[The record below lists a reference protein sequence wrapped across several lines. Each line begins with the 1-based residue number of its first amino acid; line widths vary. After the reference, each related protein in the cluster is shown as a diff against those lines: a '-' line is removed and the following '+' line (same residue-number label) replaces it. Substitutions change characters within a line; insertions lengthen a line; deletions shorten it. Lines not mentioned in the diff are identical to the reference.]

1 MQKCGSLF
9 SVLVIANSVLIEK
22 DANSKM
28 RIGRPSL
35 VGAAPGFTGNIPVI
49 LLSNANLIV
58 NLLARRLTA
67 AINDNYIVTNLRENR
82 VNW

>member
-1 MQKCGSLF
+1 MYGIQCAHVPLEFAQEATAKCVGTS
-9 SVLVIANSVLIEK
+9 NLI
-22 DANSKM
+22 
-28 RIGRPSL
+28 
-35 VGAAPGFTGNIPVI
+35 GAASGLAGNIPVI

-58 NLLARRLTA
+58 NLLARCLTA